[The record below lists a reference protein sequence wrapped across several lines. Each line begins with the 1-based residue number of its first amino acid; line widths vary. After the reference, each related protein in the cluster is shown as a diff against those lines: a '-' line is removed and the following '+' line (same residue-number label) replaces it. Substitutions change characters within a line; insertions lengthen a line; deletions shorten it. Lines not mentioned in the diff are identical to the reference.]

1 VKISPQWLREFVE
14 LKADNRQLAEDLTR
28 TGTAVESVSGA
39 GDSAI
44 FEMEI
49 TTNRVDAMNH
59 YGVARECSAIYD
71 ARLKP
76 FQVKLPAAKKG
87 VPFPIEIREP
97 EMCARYTAR
106 VVRGIRVEPSPAKIA
121 ARLERMDASSINNV
135 VDASNYTL
143 IEIGHPTHA
152 YDLDLLEGGRIIVR
166 RARAGETLKTL
177 DGTERKLHPEDLV
190 IADAKKP
197 VGLAGVMGGFDSM
210 ITQKTQNILIE
221 AAWFDPVGIRKT
233 SRRHGMHT
241 DASHRFERGADWGAT
256 LAACDRVAQII
267 VQSSDGESSGGES
280 SAGELVGEA
289 HDVVGRKLRPAVIT
303 LRAREWQRILGE
315 EIAEKEARR
324 MLTRLGFEVKRKS
337 KSGGGD
343 GALSVTAPSW
353 RMDVEREIDLIEEI
367 ARLYGY
373 DNFRNT
379 LPPFTGAI
387 VDLPNAV
394 KESRT
399 RDTLLALGYHEAV
412 STSFSSAEE
421 AKEFSSAQAV
431 GIANPVSED
440 AAVMRTSL
448 APGMMDMLARNLH
461 HGSSDARLFEMGN
474 VFEMIGSNAQQHQHA
489 CLGATGTLPEGM
501 LKRRDYSFFDLK
513 GDVEALLGQ
522 FDAGKVYFDDK
533 AGADYYHPGRSARA
547 VMAGATVA
555 RLGQAH
561 PEMAGRR
568 KVKQEIYLAEFFL
581 DRLYRHGL
589 RQPTYHALSRYPSV
603 ERDFSFIFPE
613 ETRFEKIQEAVER
626 LAIPTLRSFAP
637 ADMLRGQAAESA
649 GIEAGKYSLLLR
661 ATFQSEERTLRDEE
675 VAAWSARIIA
685 ALEGRGGRLRS

>member
-14 LKADNRQLAEDLTR
+14 LKVDNRQLAEDLTR

-71 ARLKP
+71 AGLKP
-76 FQVKLPAAKKG
+76 FQAKLPAAKKG
-87 VPFPIEIREP
+87 NLFPIEIREP
-97 EMCARYTAR
+97 EMCARFSAR
-106 VVRGIRVEPSPAKIA
+106 AVRGIRVDVSPAKIA
-121 ARLERMDASSINNV
+121 ARLERMDASSINSV

-143 IEIGHPTHA
+143 IEMGHPTHA
-152 YDLDLLEGGRIIVR
+152 YDLDLLEGGKIIVR

-177 DGTERKLHPEDLV
+177 DGIERKLHTEDLV

-221 AAWFDPVGIRKT
+221 AAWFDPAPIRKT

-241 DASHRFERGADWGAT
+241 DASHRFERGADREAP
-256 LAACDRVAQII
+256 LAACDRVAQLIL
-267 VQSSDGESSGGES
+267 ESSG
-280 SAGELVGEA
+280 GELVGEA
-289 HDVVGRKLRPAVIT
+289 HDVVARKLRPAVIP

-315 EIAEKEARR
+315 AIAEKEVRR

-337 KSGGGD
+337 KAGGGD
-343 GALSVTAPSW
+343 GELSVVAPSW

-373 DNFRNT
+373 DNFSNR
-379 LPPFTGAI
+379 LPPFVGA
-387 VDLPNAV
+387 VVELPNAA

-399 RDTLLALGYHEAV
+399 RGTLLALGYHEAV
-412 STSFSSAEE
+412 STSFSSAGE
-421 AKEFSSAQAV
+421 AKEFSPAQAV
-431 GIANPVSED
+431 EIANPVSED
-440 AAVMRTSL
+440 AALMRTSL
-448 APGMMDMLARNLH
+448 VPGMMDMLARNLR
-461 HGSSDARLFEMGN
+461 HGNSDARLFEMGN
-474 VFEMIGSNAQQHQHA
+474 VFEMMGTNAQQHQQA
-489 CLGATGTLPEGM
+489 CLGATGTLPSGM
-501 LKRRDYSFFDLK
+501 LQRRDYSFFDLK
-513 GDVEALLGQ
+513 GDVEALLAQ
-522 FDAGKVYFDDK
+522 FEAGTVYFDDK
-533 AGADYYHPGRSARA
+533 VGADYYHPNRSARA

-561 PEMAGRR
+561 PEVAGLR
-568 KVKQEIYLAEFFL
+568 KVKQEIYLAEIFL
-581 DRLYRHGL
+581 DRLYRHPL
-589 RQPTYHALSRYPSV
+589 RQSAYRALSRFPSV

-613 ETRFEKIQEAVER
+613 EVQFENIREVVEA
-626 LAIPTLRSFAP
+626 LAIPTLVNFVP
-637 ADMLRGQAAESA
+637 ADMLRGQAARSA
-649 GIEAGKYSLLLR
+649 GIEGGKYSLLLR
-661 ATFQSEERTLRDEE
+661 ATFQSEDRTLRDED

-685 ALEGRGGRLRS
+685 ALEGHGGKLRS